1 MHKAAGD
8 FKDEDTQMTGANV
21 QRLVTADG
29 TYATQSAFS
38 TNVPAKKDEDRYGED
53 NTAVQHH
60 ILNIFLLHIVYK
72 LEFYVL
78 DHHLGSI

>member
-38 TNVPAKKDEDRYGED
+38 TNTPAKKNEERYDSASSCYKIHNMEYIF
-53 NTAVQHH
+53 
-60 ILNIFLLHIVYK
+60 IL
-72 LEFYVL
+72 
-78 DHHLGSI
+78 